1 MIKCVNRNKYT
12 GKYEVIYNW
21 ADGLGTVE
29 GTREMK
35 VLGKDAVF
43 DRVGSPY
50 GKCVGEVGAD
60 GSCATVDQRSIP
72 YYFEESDITKEPSY
86 HRYVVKED
94 FTKDNIYKKIEETVD
109 EYYNK
114 NTPYYGDND
123 GLAYGEIAP
132 MFDGTGG
139 GYQYDMPLNMNQLIA
154 IKMIEEIH
162 NY

>member
-60 GSCATVDQRSIP
+60 GSCATVDQRSIL

-94 FTKDNIYKKIEETVD
+94 FTKDNIYKK
-109 EYYNK
+109 
-114 NTPYYGDND
+114 
-123 GLAYGEIAP
+123 
-132 MFDGTGG
+132 
-139 GYQYDMPLNMNQLIA
+139 
-154 IKMIEEIH
+154 
-162 NY
+162 

>member
-1 MIKCVNRNKYT
+1 
-12 GKYEVIYNW
+12 
-21 ADGLGTVE
+21 
-29 GTREMK
+29 MK

-94 FTKDNIYKKIEETVD
+94 FTKDNIYKKKR
-109 EYYNK
+109 NH
-114 NTPYYGDND
+114 PC
-123 GLAYGEIAP
+123 
-132 MFDGTGG
+132 
-139 GYQYDMPLNMNQLIA
+139 LIL
-154 IKMIEEIH
+154 KR
-162 NY
+162 NN